1 MVWDAATSGDKALL
15 QQCLV
20 GATAEDLNFEKVD
33 DEKVRHHVDTRFAVT
48 VRHSRNPA
56 AAVLT
61 GWGSLR

>member
-1 MVWDAATSGDKALL
+1 MVWDAAKSGDKALL

-33 DEKVRHHVDTRFAVT
+33 DEKVRHHVETRFAVT
-48 VRHSRNPA
+48 VGLSRNPA